1 MIRIAIVDDQKE
13 ILSYLDSMIR
23 ELLPGRAKDYEVC
36 AFQSGEELISQK
48 DYFDIIFLDIEMSGI
63 DGIETGEYVFKR
75 NPDCIIIMAT
85 AAIERYK
92 EDFRIRAFR
101 FVTKPFVRSEI
112 EEALT
117 AACKL
122 VNTDESIDLFY
133 QRILYKIKFKQIQY
147 IQSYNG
153 YCEFLVNNKIFRK
166 EITLQEVEDTFPKEF
181 FVRIHRQYVINMRW
195 ISSYDKGVVTIG
207 KEKIGVSARKLKDF
221 EARYIAYDVKYRR
234 NEE

>member
-13 ILSYLDSMIR
+13 ILSYLDSMIK
-23 ELLPGRAKDYEVC
+23 ELLPGRAKDYEVS
-36 AFQSGEELISQK
+36 AFLSGEELISQK

-92 EDFRIRAFR
+92 EAFRIRAFR

-153 YCEFLVNNKIFRK
+153 YCELLVKNKIFRK
-166 EITLQEVEDTFPKEF
+166 EITLKEVEDTFPKEF

-221 EARYIAYDVKYRR
+221 EAKYIAYDVKYRR

>member
-1 MIRIAIVDDQKE
+1 MLRIAIVDDQKE
-13 ILSYLDSMIR
+13 ILSYLDSLVK

-48 DYFDIIFLDIEMSGI
+48 DYFDIIFLDIEMSGM
-63 DGIETGEYVFKR
+63 DGIETGEDVFKR

-92 EDFRIRAFR
+92 EAFHIRAFR
-101 FVTKPFVRSEI
+101 FVTKPFVREEI

-133 QRILYKIKFKQIQY
+133 QRIR
-147 IQSYNG
+147 
-153 YCEFLVNNKIFRK
+153 CH
-166 EITLQEVEDTFPKEF
+166 LQ
-181 FVRIHRQYVINMRW
+181 NW
-195 ISSYDKGVVTIG
+195 
-207 KEKIGVSARKLKDF
+207 
-221 EARYIAYDVKYRR
+221 
-234 NEE
+234 